1 MAFELALLVHNE
13 KIALWLISQGVSLR
27 LIIFLTSSRSNTIQL
42 PVLRSEHKGLTRKM
56 ICKIK

>member
-27 LIIFLTSSRSNTIQL
+27 LIIFLSSRSNTIQL

>member
-27 LIIFLTSSRSNTIQL
+27 LIIFLSSRSNTIQL
-42 PVLRSEHKGLTRKM
+42 PVLRSEHKGLTCKM